1 MSNPVLI
8 TGGAGSVGRQ
18 LAGMLLEDGKTVRIF
33 DLPFMDFSGLEDEEG
48 VEVVKGDITD
58 ADSVISAVAGVSGV
72 LHLAAILPPNS
83 EIDRDFKVDLVD
95 GCLIYINNRNIN
107 YRALTR
113 NLVEG
118 LKAGAPEAPLVFTS
132 SISTY
137 GDTSGENP
145 PITVDHSQGA
155 IDVYADSKIAGE
167 KILLASEVN
176 YIILR
181 VASIAVPGFLEPPEP
196 WPFTAAQRV
205 EMIHRD
211 DVADALRNAV
221 GNEKAVRK
229 VFNVAG
235 GNSWRLTGKDY
246 VEDFFNVM
254 GAPVDMAVYRDSPGW
269 NDWYDTEESQKILKY
284 QNRSYEYYSDQMKA
298 IVEEMMA
305 G

>member
-1 MSNPVLI
+1 MSKPVLI

-18 LAGMLLEDGKTVRIF
+18 LAGMLLEDGRAVRIF
-33 DLPFMDFSGLEDEEG
+33 DLPFMDFSGLEGEEG

-58 ADSVISAVAGVSGV
+58 AAAVSSAVAGVAGV

-83 EIDRDFKVDLVD
+83 EKDRDFTFRVNVD
-95 GCLIYINNRNIN
+95 GTRNI
-107 YRALTR
+107 
-113 NLVEG
+113 VEG
-118 LKAGAPEAPLVFTS
+118 MKAGSPEASLVFTS

-137 GDTSGENP
+137 GDTSGEEP
-145 PITVDHSQGA
+145 PVTIEHQQGA

-167 KILLASEVN
+167 EIVISSGVN
-176 YIILR
+176 YVILR
-181 VASIAVPGFLEPPEP
+181 IASIAVPAFLEPPEP
-196 WPFTAAQRV
+196 WPFTSEQRV

-221 GNEKAVRK
+221 DSGEAVGK
-229 VFNVAG
+229 VFNIAVG
-235 GNSWRLTGKDY
+235 SSWRLTGKDY

-254 GAPVDMAVYRDSPGW
+254 GAPVDMAIYREDPGW
-269 NDWYDTEESQKILKY
+269 NDWYDTEESQRILRY
-284 QNRSYEYYSDQMKA
+284 QNRSYDDYCGQMKA